1 MRYRAKPFTV
11 EVRRNNKRM
20 PFAAIPSASFL
31 SERHRQADQLL
42 FGGLSSLAEPV
53 GPAGLTT
60 GGSLSTEKADLK
72 PQAPA
77 VEAVTS
83 EIHVKAG
90 RVRPTGRVL
99 PDLLEQSRAEMRLRH
114 ELEEREVRVRA
125 PRGAR
130 GPSSR
135 SRPKRA
141 SAQASAEAHAGPKAI
156 LDPTPTAEVS
166 LKEPVLTA
174 MEVVAPAAVEPITAS
189 GLHRPHGSQQRTE
202 TARGNSMRRANQAG
216 GHRSERRDAS
226 VPLRAGEKWKRR
238 LPRVCW

>member
-11 EVRRNNKRM
+11 EVKRNNKRVPLTVM
-20 PFAAIPSASFL
+20 PAATSPN
-31 SERHRQADQLL
+31 ERQRQADQLL

-53 GPAGLTT
+53 GPVGFIR
-60 GGSLSTEKADLK
+60 GGNLSTEKADLK
-72 PQAPA
+72 PQATA

-99 PDLLEQSRAEMRLRH
+99 PDLLEQSRAEARLLQ
-114 ELEEREVRVRA
+114 ELEERATRLRA
-125 PRGAR
+125 QKCASE
-130 GPSSR
+130 PSSG

-141 SAQASAEAHAGPKAI
+141 KAQTSAEAHAGRKAV
-156 LDPTPTAEVS
+156 LDSAPTTRVS
-166 LKEPVLTA
+166 LKAPVSAALEIVEPTA
-174 MEVVAPAAVEPITAS
+174 AEPAAAS
-189 GLHRPHGSQQRTE
+189 DLSSRDLRGRTD
-202 TARGNSMRRANQAG
+202 TPRGNTTRRASHAG